1 LRFYEKIGTVR
12 LRIGMN
18 DFFGELKRRNVY
30 KVAVAYVVAGWALS
44 QGIAQVLPVFDI
56 PNWVIRLIV
65 LLIIIGLPIALVLAW
80 MFELTPH
87 GIKRTADV
95 DLEEARSRSHAWVY
109 IVVVGAL
116 VSIGLFF
123 AGRYTAGTK
132 TVSPFANQRG
142 TKSIAVLPFV
152 NMSSDKNDEYLS
164 DGVSEEL
171 INALSKIRDL
181 QVKARTSSFAFKGKN
196 EDIQKIGALL
206 HVTHLLE
213 GSVAKAGSKLR
224 ITAQLIQA
232 ADGNHLWSDTYDREM
247 QDIFAVRTDVAQQV
261 AAALKV
267 RLLGEVK
274 ERLNQKPTE
283 NLEAYDAYLR
293 GLDLFANGTSVRDEL
308 MGFDFLNDAVRLDPG
323 FALAWAKLAEV
334 NARLYFTQFDVTPAR
349 KDAARVAAETATK
362 LKPDAPATLL
372 ANAFYRYHVLR
383 DYEGARVL
391 FEKIRQEIPSNS
403 EAVKA
408 LALVARRQG
417 RWADSLQLFEQ
428 AVQLNPRD
436 AELLSEWAG
445 TLELTRQF
453 PAAVQILDRALEVRP
468 NNPEILAAKATI
480 YQAEG
485 NLPAAAKVLARMDYD
500 SSAEPCL
507 IVRISQF
514 LFERRYRDAVEFT
527 QKILSQPTPKWMSTS
542 SYVRLSLAVAQDLAG
557 EKAEAKATYAQVR
570 DEMEKFVREQP
581 NNVFT
586 LSGLASAY
594 AGLGNKEAA
603 LREGE
608 RSLAMASSIE
618 DAVLAP
624 GIEEFLARTEA
635 QVGEADRA
643 ISRLEHLLTIPHGPT
658 PLTQA
663 LLRLDPSWDP
673 LRKNPRFE
681 KLVNGPAPKT
691 IYK

>member
-1 LRFYEKIGTVR
+1 VNPTNFLA
-12 LRIGMN
+12 
-18 DFFGELKRRNVY
+18 ELKRRNVY
-30 KVAVAYVVAGWALS
+30 KVALAYIVAGWALS
-44 QGIAQVLPVFDI
+44 QGIAQVLPVFDV
-56 PNWVIRLIV
+56 PNWVIRFVV
-65 LLIIIGLPIALVLAW
+65 LLIIIGLPVALVVAW

-95 DLEEARSRSHAWVY
+95 DLAEERSRSHAWVY
-109 IVVVGAL
+109 IVVVSA
-116 VSIGLFF
+116 VASIGLFL

-132 TVSPFANQRG
+132 TASPSASERG
-142 TKSIAVLPFV
+142 MKSIAVLPFV
-152 NMSSDKNDEYLS
+152 NMSADKNDEYLS

-171 INALSKIRDL
+171 INALSKITEL

-196 EDIQKIGALL
+196 EDVQKIGALL

-213 GSVAKAGSKLR
+213 GSVAKAGNKLR
-224 ITAQLIQA
+224 ITAQLVQS

-261 AAALKV
+261 ATALKV
-267 RLLGEVK
+267 RLLGKEK
-274 ERLNQKPTE
+274 ERLDQKPTE
-283 NLEAYDAYLR
+283 NLQAYDAYLR
-293 GLDLFANGTSVRDEL
+293 GLDLFATGTSVWDEL
-308 MGFDFLNDAVRLDPG
+308 KGVDFLNDAVRLDPG

-362 LKPDAPATLL
+362 LRPDAPATLL

-417 RWADSLQLFEQ
+417 RWTESLQLFEQ
-428 AVQLNPRD
+428 AVELNPRD
-436 AELLSEWAG
+436 AELLSAWAG
-445 TLELTRQF
+445 TFKLTRQF
-453 PAAVQILDRALEVRP
+453 PVALQILDRALEIRP

-485 NLPAAAKVLARMDYD
+485 NLPAAAKVLAKMDYD

-507 IVRISQF
+507 IARISQF
-514 LFERRYRDAVEFT
+514 LFERKYRDAVEFT
-527 QKILSQPTPKWMSTS
+527 QKILSQPTPKRIFTS
-542 SYVRLSLAVAQDLAG
+542 SYVRLSLAVAQNLAG
-557 EKAEAKATYAQVR
+557 EKAEATATYAQVR

-581 NNVFT
+581 NNVFIVA
-586 LSGLASAY
+586 GLASAY
-594 AGLGNKEAA
+594 AGLGDKEAA

-608 RSLAMASSIE
+608 RSLAMASSID
-618 DAVLAP
+618 DAVVAP
-624 GIEEFLARTEA
+624 GIEEFFARTET

-643 ISRLEHLLTIPHGPT
+643 ISRLEHLLTIPYTPGPI
-658 PLTQA
+658 TQA
-663 LLRLDPSWDP
+663 LLRLDPAWDP
-673 LRKNPRFE
+673 LRNHPRFQ
-681 KLVNGPAPKT
+681 KLVSGPAPKT

>member
-1 LRFYEKIGTVR
+1 MKAD
-12 LRIGMN
+12 N
-18 DFFGELKRRNVY
+18 FFAELKRRNVY
-30 KVAVAYVVAGWALS
+30 KVAVAYIVAGWALS
-44 QGIAQVLPVFDI
+44 QGIAQVLPVFDV
-56 PNWVIRLIV
+56 PNWVIRFVV
-65 LLIIIGLPIALVLAW
+65 LLIIIGLPVALVLAW

-95 DLEEARSRSHAWVY
+95 DLAEERSRSHAWVY
-109 IVVVGAL
+109 IVVVSA
-116 VSIGLFF
+116 VASIGLFL

-132 TVSPFANQRG
+132 TASPSASERG
-142 TKSIAVLPFV
+142 MKSIAVLPFV
-152 NMSSDKNDEYLS
+152 NMSADKNDEYLS

-171 INALSKIRDL
+171 INALSKITEL

-196 EDIQKIGALL
+196 EDVQKIGALL

-213 GSVAKAGSKLR
+213 GSVAKAGNKLR
-224 ITAQLIQA
+224 ITAQLVQS

-261 AAALKV
+261 ATALKV
-267 RLLGEVK
+267 RLLGKEK
-274 ERLNQKPTE
+274 ERLDQKPTE
-283 NLEAYDAYLR
+283 NLQAYDAYLR
-293 GLDLFANGTSVRDEL
+293 GLDLFATGTSVWDEL
-308 MGFDFLNDAVRLDPG
+308 KGVDFLNDAVRLDPG

-362 LKPDAPATLL
+362 LRPDAPATLL

-417 RWADSLQLFEQ
+417 RWTESLQLFEQ
-428 AVQLNPRD
+428 AVELNPRD
-436 AELLSEWAG
+436 AELLSAWAG
-445 TLELTRQF
+445 TFKLTRQF
-453 PAAVQILDRALEVRP
+453 PVALQILDRALEIRP

-485 NLPAAAKVLARMDYD
+485 NLPAAAKVLAKMDYD

-507 IVRISQF
+507 IARISQF
-514 LFERRYRDAVEFT
+514 LFERKYRDAVEFT
-527 QKILSQPTPKWMSTS
+527 QKILSQPTPKRMFTS
-542 SYVRLSLAVAQDLAG
+542 SYVRLSLAVAQNLAG
-557 EKAEAKATYAQVR
+557 EKAEATATYAQVR

-581 NNVFT
+581 NNVFIV
-586 LSGLASAY
+586 SGLASAY
-594 AGLGNKEAA
+594 AGLGDKEAA

-608 RSLAMASSIE
+608 RSLALASMI
-618 DAVLAP
+618 DDPLVAP
-624 GIEEFLARTEA
+624 GVEEFLARTEA

-643 ISRLEHLLTIPHGPT
+643 ISRLERLLTIPYLPGPI
-658 PLTQA
+658 TQS

-673 LRKNPRFE
+673 LRNHPRFQ
-681 KLVNGPAPKT
+681 
-691 IYK
+691 

>member
-1 LRFYEKIGTVR
+1 MKAD
-12 LRIGMN
+12 N
-18 DFFGELKRRNVY
+18 FFTELKRRNVY
-30 KVAVAYVVAGWALS
+30 KVAVAYIVAGWALS
-44 QGIAQVLPVFDI
+44 QGIAQVLPVFDV
-56 PNWVIRLIV
+56 PNWVIRFVV
-65 LLIIIGLPIALVLAW
+65 LLIIIGLPVALVLAW

-87 GIKRTADV
+87 GIKRTADI
-95 DLEEARSRSHAWVY
+95 DLAEERSRSHAWVY

-116 VSIGLFF
+116 VSIGLFL
-123 AGRYTAGTK
+123 AGRYTAGTR
-132 TVSPFANQRG
+132 TASPFASERG
-142 TKSIAVLPFV
+142 TKSIAVLPFL
-152 NMSSDKNDEYLS
+152 NMSADKNDEYLS

-247 QDIFAVRTDVAQQV
+247 QDIFAVRSDVAQQV

-267 RLLGEVK
+267 RLLGEQK
-274 ERLNQKPTE
+274 KHLDQKPTE

-293 GLDLFANGTSVRDEL
+293 GLDLIAVGISVRDE
-308 MGFDFLNDAVRLDPG
+308 FRAVDFLSDAVRRDPG

-334 NARLYFTQFDVTPAR
+334 NARLYFAQVDVTPAR

-362 LKPDAPATLL
+362 LRPDAPATLL

-383 DYEGARVL
+383 DYDGARVL
-391 FEKIRQEIPSNS
+391 FEKIRQEIPSNV
-403 EAVKA
+403 EAIGA

-417 RWADSLQLFEQ
+417 RWTDSLQLFEE

-436 AELLSEWAG
+436 AELLSQWAG
-445 TLELTRQF
+445 TLGLTRQF
-453 PAAVQILDRALEVRP
+453 PAAIQVWDRALELRP
-468 NNPEILAAKATI
+468 NDPQILAAKATN
-480 YQAEG
+480 YQSEG
-485 NLPAAAKVLARMDYD
+485 DLPAAAEVLAKVDSD
-500 SSAEPCL
+500 SSPEPC
-507 IVRISQF
+507 VMARTYQF
-514 LFERRYRDAVEFT
+514 LLERRYQDAIEFT
-527 QKILSQPTPKWMSTS
+527 QKLLSQPTPKRMFTS
-542 SYVRLSLAVAQDLAG
+542 SYVRLSLAIAQDLAG
-557 EKAEAKATYAQVR
+557 EKAEAKTTYAQVV

-581 NNVFT
+581 NNVFIV
-586 LSGLASAY
+586 SGLASAY

-608 RSLAMASSIE
+608 RSLAMLSSID
-618 DAVLAP
+618 DALMAP

-643 ISRLEHLLTIPHGPT
+643 ISRLEHLLTIPYGPN
-658 PLTQA
+658 PITQA

-673 LRKNPRFE
+673 LRNHPRFQ
-681 KLVNGPAPKT
+681 KLVSGPLPKT

>member
-1 LRFYEKIGTVR
+1 MKAD
-12 LRIGMN
+12 N
-18 DFFGELKRRNVY
+18 FFTELKRRNVY
-30 KVAVAYVVAGWALS
+30 KVAVAYIVAGWALS
-44 QGIAQVLPVFDI
+44 QGIAQVLPVFDV
-56 PNWVIRLIV
+56 PNWVIRFVV
-65 LLIIIGLPIALVLAW
+65 LLIIIGLPVALVLAW

-87 GIKRTADV
+87 GIKRTADI
-95 DLEEARSRSHAWVY
+95 DLAEERSRSHAWVY
-109 IVVVGAL
+109 IVVVGA
-116 VSIGLFF
+116 VASIGLFL

-132 TVSPFANQRG
+132 TASPSANERG

-152 NMSSDKNDEYLS
+152 NMSADKNDEYLS

-171 INALSKIRDL
+171 INALSKITEL

-213 GSVAKAGSKLR
+213 GSVAKAGNKLR
-224 ITAQLIQA
+224 ITAQLVQS

-267 RLLGEVK
+267 RLLGK
-274 ERLNQKPTE
+274 EKDRLDQKPTE

-293 GLDLFANGTSVRDEL
+293 GLDLSTGPGPTSQVL
-308 MGFDFLNDAVRLDPG
+308 VAVDFLNDAVRRDPG

-334 NARLYFTQFDVTPAR
+334 NATLYFTQFDVTPAR
-349 KDAARVAAETATK
+349 KDAARLAAETATK
-362 LKPDAPATLL
+362 LRPDAPATLL

-403 EAVKA
+403 EAVRA
-408 LALVARRQG
+408 LALIARRQG
-417 RWADSLQLFEQ
+417 HWSESLQLFEQ

-436 AELLSEWAG
+436 AQLLAEWGG
-445 TLELTRQF
+445 TLQLTRQF
-453 PAAVQILDRALEVRP
+453 PAAIQILDRALEVMP
-468 NNPEILAAKATI
+468 NVPELLASKAAI

-485 NLPAAAKVLARMDYD
+485 NLPAAAKVLEKMDYD

-507 IVRISQF
+507 MARLSQF
-514 LFERRYRDAVEFT
+514 LFERRYRDAIEFT
-527 QKILSQPTPKWMSTS
+527 QKILSKPTTKRMFTS
-542 SYVRLSLAVAQDLAG
+542 SYVRLSLAVTQDLAG
-557 EKAEAKATYAQVR
+557 EKDEAKATYARVR

-581 NNVFT
+581 NNVFIVA
-586 LSGLASAY
+586 GLASAY

-608 RSLAMASSIE
+608 RSLAMASSID
-618 DAVLAP
+618 DAVVAP
-624 GIEEFLARTEA
+624 GVEEFLARTET

-643 ISRLEHLLTIPHGPT
+643 ISRLEHLLTIPYTPGPI
-658 PLTQA
+658 TQA

-673 LRKNPRFE
+673 LRNHPRFQ
-681 KLVNGPAPKT
+681 KLVSGPAPKT

>member
-1 LRFYEKIGTVR
+1 VNRK
-12 LRIGMN
+12 N
-18 DFFGELKRRNVY
+18 FFAELKRRNVY
-30 KVAVAYVVAGWALS
+30 KVAIAYVVAGWALS
-44 QGIAQVLPVFDI
+44 QGIAQVLPVFDV
-56 PNWVIRLIV
+56 PNWIIRFIV

-95 DLEEARSRSHAWVY
+95 DLAEVRSRSHAWVY

-116 VSIGLFF
+116 VSIGLLL

-132 TVSPFANQRG
+132 TSSPSANQRG

-171 INALSKIRDL
+171 INALSKITDL

-213 GSVAKAGSKLR
+213 GSVAKAGNKLR
-224 ITAQLIQA
+224 ITAQLVQS

-274 ERLNQKPTE
+274 ERLDQRPTE
-283 NLEAYDAYLR
+283 NLAAYEAYLKA
-293 GLDLFANGTSVRDEL
+293 LDLLARPRARLQAL
-308 MGFDFLNDAVRLDPG
+308 MAVDVLNEAVRLDPE

-334 NARLYFTQFDVTPAR
+334 NAALYFQQLDMTPAR
-349 KDAARVAAETATK
+349 KEAARVAAETATN
-362 LKPDAPATLL
+362 LRPDATATLL
-372 ANAFYRYHVLR
+372 ANAFYRYHILR

-391 FEKIRQEIPSNS
+391 FEKIRQENPSNS
-403 EAVKA
+403 EAVRA

-417 RWADSLQLFEQ
+417 RWTESLHLFEQ
-428 AVQLNPRD
+428 AAQLNPRD
-436 AELLSEWAG
+436 AEFLADWSW
-445 TLELTRQF
+445 TLQVTRQF
-453 PAAVQILDRALEVRP
+453 RQSMEVLDRALEISP
-468 NNPEILAAKATI
+468 NDAEMLANKATI
-480 YQAEG
+480 YQSEG
-485 NLPAAAKVLARMDYD
+485 NLPAAAKVLEKMDYD

-507 IVRISQF
+507 MAGISQF
-514 LFERRYRDAVEFT
+514 FFERRYRDAIQFT
-527 QKILSQPTPKWMSTS
+527 QKILSQPTPKRMFTS

-581 NNVFT
+581 NNVFVV
-586 LSGLASAY
+586 SGLASAY

-608 RSLAMASSIE
+608 RSLAMASSID
-618 DAVLAP
+618 DAVVAP
-624 GIEEFLARTEA
+624 GIEEFLARTET
-635 QVGEADRA
+635 QLGETDRA
-643 ISRLEHLLTIPHGPT
+643 ISRLEHLLTIPYSPGSI
-658 PLTQA
+658 TQA

-673 LRKNPRFE
+673 LRNHPRFQ
-681 KLVNGPAPKT
+681 KLVSGPAPKT

>member
-1 LRFYEKIGTVR
+1 MGHKSTPTIFA
-12 LRIGMN
+12 
-18 DFFGELKRRNVY
+18 ELKRRNVY

-44 QGIAQVLPVFDI
+44 QGIAQVLPVFDV
-56 PNWVIRLIV
+56 PNWIIRFIV

-95 DLEEARSRSHAWVY
+95 DLAEVRSRSHAWVY

-116 VSIGLFF
+116 VSIGLFL
-123 AGRYTAGTK
+123 AGRYTVGTK
-132 TVSPFANQRG
+132 TSSPSANQRG

-171 INALSKIRDL
+171 INALSKITDL

-213 GSVAKAGSKLR
+213 GSVAKAGNKLR
-224 ITAQLIQA
+224 ITAQLVQS

-274 ERLNQKPTE
+274 ERLDQRPTE
-283 NLEAYDAYLR
+283 NLAAYEAYLKA
-293 GLDLFANGTSVRDEL
+293 LDLLARPRARLQAL
-308 MGFDFLNDAVRLDPG
+308 MAVDVLNEAVRLDPE

-334 NARLYFTQFDVTPAR
+334 NAALYFQQLDMTPAR
-349 KDAARVAAETATK
+349 KEAARVAAETATN
-362 LKPDAPATLL
+362 LRPDATATLL
-372 ANAFYRYHVLR
+372 ANAFYRYHILR

-391 FEKIRQEIPSNS
+391 FEKIRQENPSNS
-403 EAVKA
+403 EAVRA

-417 RWADSLQLFEQ
+417 RWTESLHLFEQ
-428 AVQLNPRD
+428 AAQLNPRD
-436 AELLSEWAG
+436 AEFLADWSW
-445 TLELTRQF
+445 TLQVTRQF
-453 PAAVQILDRALEVRP
+453 RQSMEVLDRALEISP
-468 NNPEILAAKATI
+468 NDAEMLANKATI
-480 YQAEG
+480 YQSEG
-485 NLPAAAKVLARMDYD
+485 NLPAAAKVLEKMDYD
-500 SSAEPCL
+500 SSAAPCL
-507 IVRISQF
+507 MARISQF
-514 LFERRYRDAVEFT
+514 FFERRYRDAIQFT
-527 QKILSQPTPKWMSTS
+527 QKILSQPTPKRMFTS

-581 NNVFT
+581 NNVFVV
-586 LSGLASAY
+586 SGLASAY

-608 RSLAMASSIE
+608 RSLAMASSID
-618 DAVLAP
+618 DAVVAP
-624 GIEEFLARTEA
+624 GIEEFLARTET
-635 QVGEADRA
+635 QLGETDRA
-643 ISRLEHLLTIPHGPT
+643 ISRLEHLLTIPYSPGSI
-658 PLTQA
+658 TQT

-673 LRKNPRFE
+673 LRNHPRFQ
-681 KLVNGPAPKT
+681 KLVSGPAPKT

>member
-1 LRFYEKIGTVR
+1 VNLR
-12 LRIGMN
+12 N
-18 DFFGELKRRNVY
+18 FFAELKRRNVY
-30 KVAVAYVVAGWALS
+30 KVAVAYIVAGWALS
-44 QGIAQVLPVFDI
+44 QGIAQVLPVFDV
-56 PNWVIRLIV
+56 PNWVIRFVV
-65 LLIIIGLPIALVLAW
+65 LLIIIGLPVALVLAW

-95 DLEEARSRSHAWVY
+95 DLAEERSRSHAWVY
-109 IVVVGAL
+109 IAVVGAV
-116 VSIGLFF
+116 VSIGLFL

-132 TVSPFANQRG
+132 TASPSASERG
-142 TKSIAVLPFV
+142 MKSIAVLPFV
-152 NMSSDKNDEYLS
+152 NMSADKNDEYLS

-171 INALSKIRDL
+171 INALSKITEL

-196 EDIQKIGALL
+196 EDVQKIGALL

-213 GSVAKAGSKLR
+213 GSVAKAGNKLR
-224 ITAQLIQA
+224 ITAQLVQS

-261 AAALKV
+261 ATALKV
-267 RLLGEVK
+267 RLLGKAK
-274 ERLNQKPTE
+274 ERLDQKPTE
-283 NLEAYDAYLR
+283 NLQAYDAYLR
-293 GLDLFANGTSVRDEL
+293 GLDLFATGTSVWDEL
-308 MGFDFLNDAVRLDPG
+308 KGVDFLNDAVRLDPG

-362 LKPDAPATLL
+362 LRPDAPATLL

-391 FEKIRQEIPSNS
+391 FEKIRQEIPSNN

-417 RWADSLQLFEQ
+417 RWTESLQLFEQ
-428 AVQLNPRD
+428 AVELNPRD
-436 AELLSEWAG
+436 AELLSAWAG
-445 TLELTRQF
+445 TFKLTRQF
-453 PAAVQILDRALEVRP
+453 PVALQILDRALEIRS

-485 NLPAAAKVLARMDYD
+485 NLPAAAKVLAKMDYD

-507 IVRISQF
+507 IARISQF
-514 LFERRYRDAVEFT
+514 LFERKYRDAVEFT
-527 QKILSQPTPKWMSTS
+527 QKILSQPTPKRMFTS
-542 SYVRLSLAVAQDLAG
+542 SYVRLSLAVAQNLAG
-557 EKAEAKATYAQVR
+557 EKAEATATYAQVR

-581 NNVFT
+581 NNVFIV
-586 LSGLASAY
+586 SGLASAY
-594 AGLGNKEAA
+594 AGLGDKEAA

-608 RSLAMASSIE
+608 RSLAMASSID
-618 DAVLAP
+618 DAVVAP
-624 GIEEFLARTEA
+624 GIEEFFARTET

-643 ISRLEHLLTIPHGPT
+643 ISRLEHLLTIPYTPGPI
-658 PLTQA
+658 TQA
-663 LLRLDPSWDP
+663 LLRLDPAWDP
-673 LRKNPRFE
+673 LRNHPRFQ
-681 KLVNGPAPKT
+681 KLVSGPAPKT

>member
-1 LRFYEKIGTVR
+1 
-12 LRIGMN
+12 MN
-18 DFFGELKRRNVY
+18 DFFAELKRRNVY
-30 KVAVAYVVAGWALS
+30 KVAVAYIVAGWALS

-56 PNWVIRLIV
+56 PNWVIRFVV
-65 LLIIIGLPIALVLAW
+65 LLIIIGLPVALVLAW

-95 DLEEARSRSHAWVY
+95 DLAEERSRSHAWVY

-116 VSIGLFF
+116 VSIGLFL
-123 AGRYTAGTK
+123 AGRYTAGT
-132 TVSPFANQRG
+132 TTPSPSANQRG

-152 NMSSDKNDEYLS
+152 NMSADKNDEYLS

-171 INALSKIRDL
+171 INALSKITDL

-224 ITAQLIQA
+224 ITAQLVQS

-267 RLLGEVK
+267 RLLGKEK
-274 ERLNQKPTE
+274 ERLDQKPTE

-293 GLDLFANGTSVRDEL
+293 GLDLFATGTSIWDEL
-308 MGFDFLNDAVRLDPG
+308 KGVDFLNDAVRLDPG

-362 LKPDAPATLL
+362 LRPDAPATLL

-417 RWADSLQLFEQ
+417 RWTESLQLFEQ
-428 AVQLNPRD
+428 AVELNPRD
-436 AELLSEWAG
+436 AELLSAWAG
-445 TLELTRQF
+445 TFKLTRQF
-453 PAAVQILDRALEVRP
+453 PAALQILDRALEIRP

-485 NLPAAAKVLARMDYD
+485 NLPAAAKVLAKMDYD

-507 IVRISQF
+507 IARISQF
-514 LFERRYRDAVEFT
+514 LFERKYRDAVEFT
-527 QKILSQPTPKWMSTS
+527 QKILSQPTPKRMFTS

-581 NNVFT
+581 NNVFIV
-586 LSGLASAY
+586 SGLASAY
-594 AGLGNKEAA
+594 AGLGDKEAA

-608 RSLAMASSIE
+608 RSLAMASSID
-618 DAVLAP
+618 DAVVAP
-624 GIEEFLARTEA
+624 GIEEFFARTET

-643 ISRLEHLLTIPHGPT
+643 ISRLEHLLTIPYTPGPI
-658 PLTQA
+658 TQA
-663 LLRLDPSWDP
+663 LLQLDPAWDP
-673 LRKNPRFE
+673 LRNHPRFQ
-681 KLVNGPAPKT
+681 KLVSGPAPKT

>member
-18 DFFGELKRRNVY
+18 DFFAELKRRNVF
-30 KVAVAYVVAGWALS
+30 KVALAYIVAGWALS

-56 PNWVIRLIV
+56 PNWIIRLIV
-65 LLIIIGLPIALVLAW
+65 VLIIIGLPIALVLAW
-80 MFELTPH
+80 GFELTPH

-95 DLEEARSRSHAWVY
+95 DLADERSRSRAWVY

-123 AGRYTAGTK
+123 AGRYSAGTR
-132 TVSPFANQRG
+132 TASPSANERG
-142 TKSIAVLPFV
+142 IKSIAVLPFL
-152 NMSSDKNDEYLS
+152 NMSADKNDEYLS

-171 INALSKIRDL
+171 INALSKITDL

-213 GSVAKAGSKLR
+213 GSVAKAGNKLR

-261 AAALKV
+261 ATALKV
-267 RLLGEVK
+267 RLLGKEK
-274 ERLNQKPTE
+274 ERLDQKPTE

-293 GLDLFANGTSVRDEL
+293 GLDLFNRPGSKSWL
-308 MGFDFLNDAVRLDPG
+308 MAVDFLNDAVRRDPG
-323 FALAWAKLAEV
+323 FALAWAKLAQV
-334 NARLYFTQFDVTPAR
+334 NAALYFTQFDVTPSR

-362 LKPDAPATLL
+362 LRPDAPATVL

-383 DYEGARVL
+383 DYEGAGVL

-403 EAVKA
+403 EAIRA

-417 RWADSLQLFEQ
+417 RWTESLQLFEQ
-428 AVQLNPRD
+428 AQQLNPRD
-436 AELLSEWAG
+436 AELLSEWSE
-445 TLELTRQF
+445 TLQHTRQF
-453 PAAVQILDRALEVRP
+453 PPAIQILDRALEIMP
-468 NNPEILAAKATI
+468 NDSQLLASKATI

-485 NLPAAAKVLARMDYD
+485 NLPAAAEVLAKMDYD

-507 IVRISQF
+507 MARMAQF
-514 LFERRYRDAVEFT
+514 LFERRYRDAIEFA
-527 QKILSQPTPKWMSTS
+527 QKILSQPTPKRVFTS

-557 EKAEAKATYAQVR
+557 EKDEAKVTYAQVR

-581 NNVFT
+581 NNFFIV
-586 LSGLASAY
+586 SGLASAY
-594 AGLGNKEAA
+594 AGLGDKEAA
-603 LREGE
+603 LREGQ
-608 RSLAMASSIE
+608 RSLAMVSSID
-618 DAVLAP
+618 DAVMAP

-635 QVGEADRA
+635 QVGEADAA
-643 ISRLEHLLTIPHGPT
+643 ISRLEHLLTIPYAPGPI
-658 PLTQA
+658 TQA
-663 LLRLDPSWDP
+663 ELRLDP
-673 LRKNPRFE
+673 LRNHPRFQ
-681 KLVNGPAPKT
+681 KLVSGPVPKT